1 LWRKGKN
8 IMIAQELE
16 VSLHMA
22 FVEAR
27 QQRHEFIT
35 VEHLLLALLDNP
47 SAAEVLR
54 ACSANIDDL
63 RKSLTNF
70 IKDNTPQVA
79 GTDEVDT
86 QPTLGF
92 QRVIQR
98 AIMHVQSTGNG
109 KKEVTG
115 ANVLVAIFGEKDS
128 HAVYYLHQQGVTRL
142 DVVNFIAHGIRKSDP
157 PEQPKQADGQQG
169 NAGEGEEGGNEKSEK
184 ASPLEQFTVNL
195 NQHAK
200 DGKIDPLIGRE
211 YEVER
216 TIQILC
222 RRRKN
227 NPLLVGEAGVG
238 KTAIAEGLA
247 WRITEGAVPEVLAD
261 ATVYALDM
269 GALLAGTK
277 YRGDFEQRLKGVLK
291 GLKDKPGAI
300 LFIDEIH
307 TLIGAGAASGGTLD
321 ASNLLKPALSS
332 GQLKCIG
339 ATTFT
344 EYRGIFEK
352 DAALSRRFQKVD
364 VVEPTVAETVDILK
378 GLKSRFE
385 EHHSVK
391 YAVAALQAAAELS
404 AKYITDRHLPD
415 KAIDVID
422 EAGAAQRIALASK
435 RKKTIGKHEIEE
447 IVAKIARIPPA
458 SVSNDDRSKLQTLE
472 RDLKSVVFGQDKALE
487 VLAAAVKMARSG
499 LGRGDK
505 PIGSFLFSGPTGV
518 GKTEAAKQL
527 AYIMGV
533 ELIRFDMSEYMER
546 HAVSRLIGAPP
557 GYVGFDQGG
566 LLTEAISKKPHCV
579 LLLDEIEKA
588 HPEIFNV
595 LLQVMDHGTL
605 TDNNGRK
612 ADFRN
617 VIIIMTTN
625 AGAETMNKA
634 TIGFTNPRQAGDEM
648 ADIKR
653 LFTPEFRNRLDAM
666 VSFKPLDEQ
675 IILRVVDKFLL
686 QLETQLA
693 EKKVDVTFSDTLRKM
708 LAKKGFDPLMGA
720 RPMQRLIQDTIRKA
734 LADELL
740 FGRLT
745 EGGRL
750 SVDLDDKDEVLLDI
764 TPLPKRERAK
774 GAEPAE
780 PEEELA
786 AD

>member
-1 LWRKGKN
+1 
-8 IMIAQELE
+8 MIAQELE

-54 ACSANIDDL
+54 ACSANVDDL
-63 RKSLTNF
+63 RKSLTHF

-79 GTDEVDT
+79 GVDEVDT

-98 AIMHVQSTGNG
+98 AIMHVQSTGSG
-109 KKEVTG
+109 KKEVMG
-115 ANVLVAIFGEKDS
+115 SNVLVAIFGEKDS

-142 DVVNFIAHGIRKSDP
+142 DVVNFIAHGIKKNEP
-157 PEQPKQADGQQG
+157 PELPK
-169 NAGEGEEGGNEKSEK
+169 AGEGAAEGEEASSEKNEK
-184 ASPLEQFTVNL
+184 ASPLEQFTQNL
-195 NQHAK
+195 NQLAK

-211 YEVER
+211 HEVER
-216 TIQILC
+216 VIQTLC

-247 WRITEGAVPEVLAD
+247 WRISQKDVPEVLAE
-261 ATVYALDM
+261 AVVYSLDM

-291 GLKDKPGAI
+291 ALKDRPNAV

-307 TLIGAGAASGGTLD
+307 TLIGAGSASGGTLD
-321 ASNLLKPALSS
+321 ASNLLKPSLSS

-344 EYRGIFEK
+344 EYRSIFEK
-352 DAALSRRFQKVD
+352 DAALSRRFQKID
-364 VVEPTVAETVDILK
+364 VLEPTVEQTVEILK

-385 EHHSVK
+385 EHHKVK
-391 YAVAALQAAAELS
+391 YALAALQAAAELS
-404 AKYITDRHLPD
+404 AKYINDRHLPD

-422 EAGAAQRIALASK
+422 EAGAAQQILPANK
-435 RKKTIGKHEIEE
+435 RKKTISKTEVEE

-458 SVSNDDRSKLQTLE
+458 NVSQDDRGKLKTLD
-472 RDLKSVVFGQDKALE
+472 RDLKSVVYGQDKALDI
-487 VLAAAVKMARSG
+487 LASAVKMARSG
-499 LGRGDK
+499 LGKGDK

-527 AYIMGV
+527 AYIMGID
-533 ELIRFDMSEYMER
+533 LIRFDMSEYMER

-566 LLTEAISKKPHCV
+566 LLTEAVTKKPHCV

-588 HPEIFNV
+588 HPDIFNV

-617 VIIIMTTN
+617 VILIMTTN

-634 TIGFTNPRQAGDEM
+634 TIGFTNPRESGDEM
-648 ADIKR
+648 VDIKR
-653 LFTPEFRNRLDAM
+653 LFTPEFRNRLDAI
-666 VSFKPLDEQ
+666 VGFKALDENV
-675 IILRVVDKFLL
+675 ILRVVDKFLL

-693 EKKVDVTFSDTLRKM
+693 EKKVEVTFTDKLRKH

-720 RPMQRLIQDTIRKA
+720 RPMQRLIQDTIRRA

-745 EGGRL
+745 DGGRL
-750 SVDLDDKDEVLLDI
+750 TVDLDDKDESKTEVLLDVQ
-764 TPLPKRERAK
+764 PLPKREGRAK
-774 GAEPAE
+774 
-780 PEEELA
+780 PEETTA
-786 AD
+786 S

>member
-1 LWRKGKN
+1 
-8 IMIAQELE
+8 MIAQELE

-22 FVEAR
+22 FMEAR
-27 QQRHEFIT
+27 QARHEFIT

-47 SAAEVLR
+47 TAAEVLR
-54 ACSANIDDL
+54 ACAANLDDL
-63 RKSLTNF
+63 RQNLRNF
-70 IKDNTPQVA
+70 IADNTPTVP
-79 GTDEVDT
+79 GSDEVDT

-98 AIMHVQSTGNG
+98 AIMHVQSTSNG

-128 HAVYYLHQQGVTRL
+128 HAVYYLQQQGVTRL
-142 DVVNFIAHGIRKSDP
+142 DVVNFISHGITKTGASG
-157 PEQPKQADGQQG
+157 ESAK
-169 NAGEGEEGGNEKSEK
+169 AGEGSAEGEEGANAKE
-184 ASPLEQFTVNL
+184 SPLAQYTQNL
-195 NQHAK
+195 NQMAR

-211 YEVER
+211 SEVER
-216 TIQILC
+216 VVQVLC

-247 WRITEGAVPEVLAD
+247 WRVTRGEVPEILQD
-261 ATVYALDM
+261 ATVYSLDM

-277 YRGDFEQRLKGVLK
+277 YRGDFEQRLKAVLK
-291 GLKDKPGAI
+291 ELKERSNAI

-352 DAALSRRFQKVD
+352 DAALSRRFQKID
-364 VVEPTVAETVDILK
+364 VNEPTVEQTVQILR

-385 EHHSVK
+385 EHHGVK
-391 YAVAALQAAAELS
+391 YSSSALSAAAELS
-404 AKYITDRHLPD
+404 AKFITDRHLPD

-422 EAGAAQRIALASK
+422 EAGAAQRILPKSK
-435 RKKTIGKHEIEE
+435 QKKTIGKGEIEE
-447 IVAKIARIPPA
+447 IVSKIARIPA
-458 SVSNDDRSKLQTLE
+458 QSVSADDRGKLQTLD
-472 RDLKSVVFGQDKALE
+472 RDLKSVVFGQDPAIDALS
-487 VLAAAVKMARSG
+487 AAIKMSRAG
-499 LGRGDK
+499 LGKTDK
-505 PIGSFLFSGPTGV
+505 PIGAFLFSGPTGV
-518 GKTEAAKQL
+518 GKTEVAKQL
-527 AYIMGV
+527 AFTLGI

-566 LLTEAISKKPHCV
+566 LLTEAVTKKPHCV

-588 HPEIFNV
+588 HPDIFNV

-625 AGAETMNKA
+625 AGAETINRA
-634 TIGFTNPRQAGDEM
+634 SIGFTNERQAGDEM

-653 LFTPEFRNRLDAM
+653 MFTPEFRNRLDSII
-666 VSFKPLDEQ
+666 SFKPLDEQ
-675 IILRVVDKFLL
+675 IILRVVDKFLI
-686 QLETQLA
+686 QLEDQLH
-693 EKKVDVTFSDTLRKM
+693 EKKVEVVFTDKLRTY
-708 LAKKGFDPLMGA
+708 LSKKGFDPLMGA
-720 RPMQRLIQDTIRKA
+720 RPMQRLIQDTIRRA

-745 EGGRL
+745 SGGRVT
-750 SVDLDDKDEVLLDI
+750 VDLDENDQVQLSFPEDGNTKAQPEAAEV
-764 TPLPKRERAK
+764 E
-774 GAEPAE
+774 
-780 PEEELA
+780 
-786 AD
+786 

>member
-1 LWRKGKN
+1 
-8 IMIAQELE
+8 MIAQELE

-27 QQRHEFIT
+27 QARHEFIT

-47 SAAEVLR
+47 SAAEVMR
-54 ACSANIDDL
+54 ACAVNIEDL
-63 RKSLTNF
+63 RKTLTNF
-70 IKDNTPQVA
+70 INDNTPTVP
-79 GTDEVDT
+79 GSSEVDT

-98 AIMHVQSTGNG
+98 AIMHVQSASNG

-142 DVVNFIAHGIRKSDP
+142 DVVNFISHGVRKDN
-157 PEQPKQADGQQG
+157 QADPQKAPEGSEETPAEAQQK
-169 NAGEGEEGGNEKSEK
+169 E
-184 ASPLEQFTVNL
+184 SPLDQFTSNL
-195 NQHAK
+195 NKLAAE
-200 DGKIDPLIGRE
+200 GKIDPLIGRE
-211 YEVER
+211 AEVER
-216 TIQILC
+216 VIQTLC

-247 WRITEGAVPEVLAD
+247 WRVVQGEVPEILAN
-261 ATVYALDM
+261 AVVYSLDM

-277 YRGDFEQRLKGVLK
+277 YRGDFEQRLKSVLK
-291 GLKDKPGAI
+291 QLKDNPNGI

-307 TLIGAGAASGGTLD
+307 TIIGAGSASGGTLD

-339 ATTFT
+339 ATTYT
-344 EYRGIFEK
+344 EFRGVFEK
-352 DAALSRRFQKVD
+352 DHALSRRFQKID
-364 VVEPTVAETVDILK
+364 VNEPTVEQTIQILR

-385 EHHSVK
+385 EHHGVK
-391 YAVAALQAAAELS
+391 YSASALTSAAEL
-404 AKYITDRHLPD
+404 AARFINDRHLPD

-422 EAGAAQRIALASK
+422 EAGAAQRILPKSK
-435 RKKTIGKHEIEE
+435 QKKTIGKSDIED
-447 IVAKIARIPPA
+447 IIAKIARIPPQ
-458 SVSNDDRSKLQTLE
+458 SVNQDDRSKLQTID
-472 RDLKSVVFGQDKALE
+472 RDLKNVVFGQDPAIEAL
-487 VLAAAVKMARSG
+487 ASAIKMARAG
-499 LGRGDK
+499 LGKTDK

-518 GKTEAAKQL
+518 GKTEVAKQL
-527 AYIMGV
+527 AFIMGI

-566 LLTEAISKKPHCV
+566 LLTEAITKKPHAV

-588 HPEIFNV
+588 HPDIFNI

-625 AGAETMNKA
+625 AGAESLQKRS
-634 TIGFTNPRQAGDEM
+634 IGFTDKKEAGDEL

-653 LFTPEFRNRLDAM
+653 MFTPEFRNRLDATI
-666 VSFKPLDEQ
+666 SFRALDEDV
-675 IILRVVDKFLL
+675 ILRVVDKFLM
-686 QLETQLA
+686 QLEEQLH
-693 EKKVDVTFSDTLRKM
+693 EKKVEAVFTDNLRKF
-708 LAKKGFDPLMGA
+708 LARKGFDPLMGA
-720 RPMQRLIQDTIRKA
+720 RPMSRLIQDMIRKA

-740 FGRLT
+740 FGRLVS
-745 EGGRL
+745 GGKVT
-750 SVDLDDKDEVLLDI
+750 VDLDDKDQVLLEF
-764 TPLPKRERAK
+764 P
-774 GAEPAE
+774 EPPDAAPTAA
-780 PEEELA
+780 PETVEVE
-786 AD
+786 